1 MTLWLMRI
9 ACRIPNAT
17 NAYSE
22 YVIRIDFRIQ
32 QWLHERTS
40 MLSYMYIAYLVFIC
54 IYSLFND
61 IVSSPD
67 YIVWDGWLA
76 VDSKLCI
83 TW

>member
-1 MTLWLMRI
+1 
-9 ACRIPNAT
+9 
-17 NAYSE
+17 
-22 YVIRIDFRIQ
+22 
-32 QWLHERTS
+32 
-40 MLSYMYIAYLVFIC
+40 MYIAYLVFIC